1 MVDAIVG
8 AVIMVV
14 ATTSLFLAVEVAEDG
29 FRAAG
34 RYPVSQDEAKL
45 LDALS
50 QSLLDRHQASGDAQ
64 MSREIVSGLE
74 LIENVESD
82 VVIFLPKRYLQ
93 DDGN

>member
-29 FRAAG
+29 FRAVG

-45 LDALS
+45 LDGLG
-50 QSLLDRHQASGDAQ
+50 QSLLVRHQQSGDAQ
-64 MSREIVSGLE
+64 MSFEIASGLE
-74 LIENVESD
+74 LIESVESN
-82 VVIFLPKRYLQ
+82 VVMLLPTRYLQ
-93 DDGN
+93 GDGN